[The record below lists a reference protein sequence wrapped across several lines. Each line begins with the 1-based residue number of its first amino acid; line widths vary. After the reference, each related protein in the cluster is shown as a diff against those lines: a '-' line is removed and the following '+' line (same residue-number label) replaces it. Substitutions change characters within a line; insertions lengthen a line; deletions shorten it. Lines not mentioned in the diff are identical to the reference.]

1 MAEGIRWDDFDQAMA
16 AVRDVGPGGHYLG
29 HPHTQ
34 ANFQTAFYRSALA
47 DNNSFEQWR
56 DEGGKDIVQRA
67 NERWKQM
74 LRDYEAPALDPAI
87 DEQLQAFMAKRKEVL
102 PDNVS

>member
-1 MAEGIRWDDFDQAMA
+1 M
-16 AVRDVGPGGHYLG
+16 GPGKHFLGTQHTLRHY
-29 HPHTQ
+29 
-34 ANFQTAFYRSALA
+34 QTAYYEPAIS

-56 DEGGKDIVQRA
+56 DEGGKDIVVRA

-74 LRDYEAPALDPAI
+74 LRDYEAPPLDQGI
-87 DEQLQAFMAKRKEVL
+87 DDQLVEFMARRKEVL

>member
-1 MAEGIRWDDFDQAMA
+1 MDAIRE
-16 AVRDVGPGGHYLG
+16 VGPGSHYLG
-29 HPHTQ
+29 CSHTQ
-34 ANFQTAFYRSALA
+34 ANFENAFWRSSLA

-56 DEGGKDIVQRA
+56 DEGEKDIVQRA

-74 LRDYEAPALDPAI
+74 LREYEAPALDEGI